1 MNLNICVTG
10 FTGFIGSNLVKELQK
25 NIDNKI
31 SVIVRSKNDFIKF
44 NNDKLICHID
54 DGTNKKLIDF
64 FKKSKFDIVIH
75 LASLCVKDHKEEDI
89 YNIINSNILFG
100 TRLLEACALS
110 SVKTFIN
117 TGTFW
122 QYYGGNTYN
131 PVNLY
136 SASKEAF
143 ESMAK
148 YYCECHDLTFITLYL
163 NDTYGPGDTRN
174 KILNI
179 WNSMEN
185 NQELMMS
192 PGNQKINILYITD
205 VITGYLN
212 LISKIKINF
221 FKKSKMYKYVLKS
234 NEDITLKQL
243 YLIFEKISG
252 KKLNIVWGGYDYKK
266 RETMKIWNGGQ
277 IVPGW
282 KNQISL
288 KNGIKN
294 FLGYLKKNEN

>member
-1 MNLNICVTG
+1 
-10 FTGFIGSNLVKELQK
+10 
-25 NIDNKI
+25 
-31 SVIVRSKNDFIKF
+31 
-44 NNDKLICHID
+44 
-54 DGTNKKLIDF
+54 
-64 FKKSKFDIVIH
+64 
-75 LASLCVKDHKEEDI
+75 
-89 YNIINSNILFG
+89 
-100 TRLLEACALS
+100 
-110 SVKTFIN
+110 
-117 TGTFW
+117 
-122 QYYGGNTYN
+122 
-131 PVNLY
+131 
-136 SASKEAF
+136 
-143 ESMAK
+143 
-148 YYCECHDLTFITLYL
+148 
-163 NDTYGPGDTRN
+163 
-174 KILNI
+174 
-179 WNSMEN
+179 MEN